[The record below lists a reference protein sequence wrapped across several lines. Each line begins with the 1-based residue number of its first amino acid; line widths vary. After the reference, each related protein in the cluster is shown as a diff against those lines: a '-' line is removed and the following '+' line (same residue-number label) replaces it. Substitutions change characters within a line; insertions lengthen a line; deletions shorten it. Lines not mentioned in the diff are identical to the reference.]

1 MSLNPIKMPWNP
13 TKIDPISLRLEHP
26 SGTIAIIAV
35 IVTILDGTRD
45 DGRLDVLG
53 RVK

>member
-1 MSLNPIKMPWNP
+1 MPWKSHSNR
-13 TKIDPISLRLEHP
+13 SHFRLEHP

-35 IVTILDGTRD
+35 VTILDGTGD